1 MKKRIGV
8 LFCALLAMVALTLS
22 FALPASAADARAEPQ
37 ADTQYVI
44 AVYFYDAS
52 GKMIEELHNTP
63 LVFKYGLDYA
73 QEALTYLTYHAG
85 YVGAAST
92 EVRLLA
98 DVPTALS
105 VPAGVTTTLNLNGFT
120 LSAAD
125 DTAPLTVAEGGALT
139 IIDTSTDND
148 TSTDKSGKIAYTGSA
163 VVSAIENHGRL
174 TIETANVTTKSST
187 ALISNSGDTARIAV
201 KGGNFDTNGAGNFAN
216 DAGARI
222 AVSGGIFTE
231 KVLGEYCA
239 AGYEPQ
245 TLVEGS
251 QYSVTLSAYDNRFG
265 ETLTVVGQAAVTEGG
280 TQYYPID
287 VVCGIDALNYTAVG
301 VEYRVI
307 RTGAFPLDTKD
318 NKKESR
324 TVYKML
330 YLTIGGEQSTC
341 APADLGASYLYTARL
356 LLGTAAYT
364 EANTVIRITPYAIGT
379 DGTEYRG
386 RTIELDGDVCADNG
400 TALFAKGE

>member
-22 FALPASAADARAEPQ
+22 FALPASAADAQVEPQ
-37 ADTQYVI
+37 ADAQYVI

-73 QEALTYLTYHAG
+73 QEALAYLTYHAE

-98 DVPTALS
+98 DVPTALTI
-105 VPAGVTTTLNLNGFT
+105 PTEVTTTLNLNGFT
-120 LSAAD
+120 LGAAD
-125 DTAPLTVAEGGALT
+125 GTAPLTVAEGGALT
-139 IIDTSTDND
+139 ITDTSEKKT
-148 TSTDKSGKIAYTGSA
+148 GKIAYTGSA
-163 VVSAIENHGRL
+163 AVSAIENHGRL
-174 TIETANVTTKSST
+174 TIETANVST
-187 ALISNSGDTARIAV
+187 AASTAALISNSGETARIAV

-216 DAGARI
+216 GAGARI

-231 KVLGEYCA
+231 EVLGEYCA
-239 AGYEPQ
+239 AGYKPQ
-245 TLVEGS
+245 TLAEGNR
-251 QYSVTLSAYDNRFG
+251 YSATPSAYDDRFG

-280 TQYYPID
+280 KQYYPID

-301 VEYRVI
+301 IEYRVI
-307 RTGAFPLDTKD
+307 RTGASPLDTKD

-330 YLTIGGEQSTC
+330 HLTIGGKESDC
-341 APADLGASYLYTARL
+341 KPADLNTSYLYTARL
-356 LLGTAAYT
+356 LLDAADYT
-364 EANTVIRITPYAIGT
+364 EENTVIRITPYAIGT

-400 TALFAKGE
+400 TVLFAKGE